1 VGHPVRY
8 IVLAHLHI
16 LFVFVFFL
24 FLFLNNLLNSCFV
37 FSPFNRKIEG
47 LIGEIEIV
55 LVLNQAF
62 NLSIEGGKNKA
73 TIKKIIQ
80 KEKASTM

>member
-1 VGHPVRY
+1 VG
-8 IVLAHLHI
+8 
-16 LFVFVFFL
+16 
-24 FLFLNNLLNSCFV
+24 
-37 FSPFNRKIEG
+37 EG
-47 LIGEIEIV
+47 QLRENGEIEIV

-80 KEKASTM
+80 KEKKKKDKDKEKRKNGKI